1 MALPTLDRAD
11 CEGLPPE
18 HSVEDHLAAE
28 RIALAADLQAAEAR
42 ASRDERWRMIRA
54 AGLGIALAGT
64 IAFGWSR
71 IRPEPEPARSCPADA
86 VITDDGA
93 RLHRDPAQGC
103 AWVDAD
109 GAKVTVDADGTP
121 TG

>member
-11 CEGLPPE
+11 CAGLPPE

-42 ASRDERWRMIRA
+42 ATRDERWRIIRA

-71 IRPEPEPARSCPADA
+71 IRPEPEPARFCTADGY
-86 VITDDGA
+86 VTESGETLSKDEN
-93 RLHRDPAQGC
+93 C
-103 AWVDAD
+103 AWVDQE
-109 GAKVTVDADGTP
+109 GNKVTVGPDGKP